1 MNNKKI
7 AILGSGSWGV
17 ALSVLLNN
25 NGYMPHIWS
34 FSQNEADLINEQRK
48 CVFLPEITLDEN
60 IKCSTDFQEVITDSH
75 FILLVTPSHAI
86 SQTIKNCKQYIKPE
100 QYVII
105 CSKGI
110 EESSLLTLS
119 EVVQEEL
126 PNNKIG
132 VLSGP
137 SHAEEV
143 ARSIPTTI
151 VLSSEHDDVLKSL
164 QDIFMSPSFRVYTS
178 KDIVSVEIGGAFKNI
193 MALACGMAAGLGFGD
208 NTFAAIITRGLAEL
222 SRLGVKMGGNEKTF
236 YGLTGLGD
244 IIVTCLSE
252 HSRNRKCGYLIG
264 QGVPVEEAIKQV
276 GMVVEGVNA
285 TKAAKKI
292 VQKYDVDTPIINAT
306 YSVLFEGKDP
316 KEIVVELMTREKKSE

>member
-1 MNNKKI
+1 MDRKV
-7 AILGSGSWGV
+7 AVLGSGSWGM
-17 ALSVLLNN
+17 ALAILLEN
-25 NGYMPHIWS
+25 NGYIPHVWS
-34 FSQNEADLINEQRK
+34 FSQEEADAINNERK
-48 CVFLPEITLDEN
+48 CIFLPDIKLGDD
-60 IKCSTDFQEVITDSH
+60 IKCTTNFEEAITDSQ
-75 FILLVTPSHAI
+75 FIILVTPSHAI
-86 SQTIKNCKQYIKPE
+86 RTTIQNCKQYIKEDQPI
-100 QYVII
+100 II

-110 EESSLLTLS
+110 EESSLMTLS

-126 PNNKIG
+126 PNNKVG

-143 ARSIPTTI
+143 ARALPTTI
-151 VLSSEHDDVLKSL
+151 VLASKHDDVLEKL
-164 QDIFMSPSFRVYTS
+164 QDIFMSPKFRVYTS
-178 KDIVSVEIGGAFKNI
+178 KDVNSVEIGGAFKNI
-193 MALACGMAAGLGFGD
+193 MALACGMAAGLGYGD

-222 SRLGVKMGGNEKTF
+222 ARLGVQMGGTEKTF

-292 VQKYDVDTPIINAT
+292 VEKYDVETPIIDAV
-306 YSVLFEGKDP
+306 YSVLFEGKNP
-316 KEIVVELMTREKKSE
+316 QETVVELMTRKKKSE